1 MDRLSLRSLFNMNRR
16 TANGSNERRAK
27 QRLPKSRVTKI
38 LIVDDSRTVVHNLRT
53 MLEQDGYYVMEANDG
68 MTGIEISRIHR
79 PDLILMDV
87 IMPGLN
93 GFQATRKIRKDPLT
107 QAIPIIIISATE
119 QPTEQF
125 WLSKLGANDFIGKP
139 IVRGELFTKVEN
151 QLHPRRV
158 VA

>member
-1 MDRLSLRSLFNMNRR
+1 MERTSLRSLFNLNRR
-16 TANGSNERRAK
+16 TTSGSERRAK
-27 QRLPKSRVTKI
+27 QRQPKNRTIKI
-38 LIVDDSRTVVHNLRT
+38 LVVDDSRTVVHNLRT

-68 MTGIEISRIHR
+68 MTGIELAKRQR

-93 GFQATRKIRKDPLT
+93 GFQATRKIRKDVIT
-107 QAIPIIIISATE
+107 QQIPIIIISATE

-125 WLSKLGANDFIGKP
+125 WLTKLGANDFIGKP
-139 IVRGELFTKVEN
+139 VVRGELFTKLES
-151 QLHPRRV
+151 QLFPQQV